1 LWAGGWEKKI
11 KANLNVNLV
20 GGYAPTPYNN
30 GISIAGVE
38 PQDLAGW
45 DSQVMPAEAQFGNLD
60 KPEMVKKYG
69 RVLKNR
75 PELRARLAA
84 EHPEFFVSGG
94 ALEGF

>member
-1 LWAGGWEKKI
+1 
-11 KANLNVNLV
+11 
-20 GGYAPTPYNN
+20 
-30 GISIAGVE
+30 
-38 PQDLAGW
+38 
-45 DSQVMPAEAQFGNLD
+45 MPAEAQFGNLD